1 MKNIKTATVFFLVMM
16 MLPTN
21 LFATS
26 LWNNS
31 RGSSLF
37 TDAKARDIG
46 DIVTIVISETASFN
60 KQGKT
65 DTDKAVSMLTDVVS
79 FLYPEAQILTEDN
92 TGATGIKTNKGYT
105 GSRLGMRNGVL
116 PHMQWG
122 SSKEFSGG
130 GSIQNKDAFTA
141 KVTARIIDVLP
152 NGYMLLE
159 GTKTLNVS
167 NESQTIIVTGKV
179 RPVDISPENTI
190 MSERIADFEVF
201 YQGSGPVNDNQK
213 RGLLT
218 KLWDKVGIF

>member
-1 MKNIKTATVFFLVMM
+1 MKNIKIATLILVVTMFL
-16 MLPTN
+16 PAN

-31 RGSSLF
+31 RGASLF
-37 TDAKARDIG
+37 TDSKARNIG

-60 KQGKT
+60 KQGQT
-65 DTDKAVSMLTDVVS
+65 DTDKESKVLSSVTS
-79 FLYPEAQILTEDN
+79 FLFPKAEILTEDN
-92 TGATGIKTNKGYT
+92 TGATGIQTNKGYT
-105 GSRLGMRNGVL
+105 GSRGGMHNGVL
-116 PHMQWG
+116 PHLEWKAT
-122 SSKEFSGG
+122 KEFGGG
-130 GSIQNKDAFTA
+130 GSIKNQDTFTA

-159 GTKTLNVS
+159 GTKTLNIS

-190 MSERIADFEVF
+190 LSERIADFEVF
-201 YQGSGPVNDNQK
+201 YQGSGPINDNQK
-213 RGLLT
+213 RGILT